1 MDEQF
6 NCLKDFNLLP
16 LRLRF
21 FQNLTFFIF
30 SLVNGKKNVT
40 LLRTINSYKKVRIT
54 RASFVE
60 PVFKTVLYQFSFVTI
75 AIRLLNAF
83 IFKSVHIEEKKFRSA
98 CEAVLLSL
106 YKANI
111 KFWT

>member
-21 FQNLTFFIF
+21 FQNLTVFIF

-40 LLRTINSYKKVRIT
+40 LFKTINSYKKVRIT
-54 RASFVE
+54 RVSFVLIF
-60 PVFKTVLYQFSFVTI
+60 PLTI
-75 AIRLLNAF
+75 CQ
-83 IFKSVHIEEKKFRSA
+83 KSYF
-98 CEAVLLSL
+98 LL
-106 YKANI
+106 YKISI
-111 KFWT
+111 KNLDTNFVRR